1 MLPQLC
7 PYARIMAFGYESQW
21 FGEYAIRQTL
31 SPVAK
36 SLLFSLRHERKFCKD
51 RPLIMIGHCYGGLV
65 IQKMLITAKLHSED
79 WPGLYSSTSGIVF
92 LRTPHTVVQV
102 H

>member
-36 SLLFSLRHERKFCKD
+36 SLLFSKD